1 MQIYGKKTI
10 SYRALKNQEA
20 RLADRFQKK
29 IVVNNSSVFVAR
41 NETHPIW
48 TSQIKLLR
56 VSV

>member
-20 RLADRFQKK
+20 RLADRFFLK
-29 IVVNNSSVFVAR
+29 VVSNSSVFVAR

-48 TSQIKLLR
+48 KSIEG
-56 VSV
+56 